1 MQPEDLVFCCVTGMF
16 ITERAIFQPLKEDA
30 VNAESRKNK
39 EQIRRKVDL
48 YILSLAILFVFFI
61 FITCKFPVCF
71 SSQCKFIGW
80 DVLLKNNIVPAICI
94 ILLLYSFFAYYR
106 FKYDT
111 KKSVELPVKI
121 VKLEKINYEH
131 LTFLATYII
140 PLITFDFEKERYILV
155 LAALLVIMGVIYIKT
170 DLFYA
175 NPSLAL
181 LGFNIYKVDINISGN
196 VIREGVIVIT
206 RRKLE
211 AGKMF
216 SYIVLDDRVYYS
228 GN

>member
-1 MQPEDLVFCCVTGMF
+1 MV
-16 ITERAIFQPLKEDA
+16 
-30 VNAESRKNK
+30 
-39 EQIRRKVDL
+39 
-48 YILSLAILFVFFI
+48 
-61 FITCKFPVCF
+61 
-71 SSQCKFIGW
+71 
-80 DVLLKNNIVPAICI
+80 
-94 ILLLYSFFAYYR
+94 
-106 FKYDT
+106 
-111 KKSVELPVKI
+111 
-121 VKLEKINYEH
+121 
-131 LTFLATYII
+131 
-140 PLITFDFEKERYILV
+140 V

-181 LGFNIYKVDINISGN
+181 LGFNIYKVDINISEN

-211 AGKMF
+211 VGKMF

>member
-1 MQPEDLVFCCVTGMF
+1 
-16 ITERAIFQPLKEDA
+16 
-30 VNAESRKNK
+30 
-39 EQIRRKVDL
+39 
-48 YILSLAILFVFFI
+48 
-61 FITCKFPVCF
+61 
-71 SSQCKFIGW
+71 
-80 DVLLKNNIVPAICI
+80 
-94 ILLLYSFFAYYR
+94 
-106 FKYDT
+106 
-111 KKSVELPVKI
+111 
-121 VKLEKINYEH
+121 
-131 LTFLATYII
+131 
-140 PLITFDFEKERYILV
+140 
-155 LAALLVIMGVIYIKT
+155 MGVIYIKT

>member
-1 MQPEDLVFCCVTGMF
+1 MGVESKKNR
-16 ITERAIFQPLKEDA
+16 ER
-30 VNAESRKNK
+30 
-39 EQIRRKVDL
+39 IRRKIDL

-61 FITCKFPVCF
+61 FITGKIPTCF
-71 SSQCKFIGW
+71 SSQCEFIGFLE
-80 DVLLKNNIVPAICI
+80 LLKINVVPIVC
-94 ILLLYSFFAYYR
+94 ILLLMYACYAYLR

-111 KKSVELPVKI
+111 KRSVELSVEIIKI
-121 VKLEKINYEH
+121 DKINYEH

-155 LAALLVIMGVIYIKT
+155 LAALLIIMGVIYIKT

-181 LGFNIYKVDINISGN
+181 LGFNIYKVDIKIGKDD
-196 VIREGVIVIT
+196 IKECVIVIT
-206 RRKLE
+206 RKKL
-211 AGKMF
+211 KIKDKI

-228 GN
+228 GD

>member
-1 MQPEDLVFCCVTGMF
+1 M
-16 ITERAIFQPLKEDA
+16 I
-30 VNAESRKNK
+30 NESRKNK
-39 EQIRRKVDL
+39 EKTRRKVDL

-61 FITCKFPVCF
+61 FITANIPVCF
-71 SSQCKFIGW
+71 SSKCEFIGW
-80 DVLLKNNIVPAICI
+80 GKLVKDNMVPFICI
-94 ILLLYSFFAYYR
+94 ILLLYSIFAYYR

-111 KKSVELPVKI
+111 RKTVELPVKI

-140 PLITFDFEKERYILV
+140 PLITFDFEKERYVLV
-155 LAALLVIMGVIYIKT
+155 LAALLIIMGVIYIKT

-181 LGFNIYKVDINISGN
+181 LGFNIYKLDISISEN
-196 VIREGVIVIT
+196 KIKEGVIVIT

-211 AGKMF
+211 AGSMF

-228 GN
+228 GD

>member
-80 DVLLKNNIVPAICI
+80 EVLLKNNIVPAICI

-140 PLITFDFEKERYILV
+140 PLITFDFEKERNRSFLC
-155 LAALLVIMGVIYIKT
+155 K
-170 DLFYA
+170 
-175 NPSLAL
+175 P
-181 LGFNIYKVDINISGN
+181 ISRI
-196 VIREGVIVIT
+196 IR
-206 RRKLE
+206 
-211 AGKMF
+211 F
-216 SYIVLDDRVYYS
+216 
-228 GN
+228 